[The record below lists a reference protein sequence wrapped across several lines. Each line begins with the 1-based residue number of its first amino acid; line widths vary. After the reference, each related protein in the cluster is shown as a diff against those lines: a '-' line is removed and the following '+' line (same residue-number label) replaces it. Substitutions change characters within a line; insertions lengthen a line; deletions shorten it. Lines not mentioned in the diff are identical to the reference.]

1 MDLPEARSDVVQF
14 EKFGEI
20 KSVKTVS
27 DLISPLAAKIPERN
41 QAVLDDPELV
51 NRSPYADG
59 WPRKVEIADQARLDD
74 LLGAAEY
81 EAFAAAD
88 NYSTIPLVSCH
99 TPSIA
104 TGMSPAAGLSGP
116 SLTPAPNAAWP
127 AQPC

>member
-27 DLISPLAAKIPERN
+27 DLISPLAGKILEGN
-41 QAVLDDPELV
+41 QAVLDDPELI

-59 WPRKVEIADQARLDD
+59 WLLKVEIADQAQLDD

-81 EAFAAAD
+81 EAFTAAD
-88 NYSTIPLVSCH
+88 N
-99 TPSIA
+99 
-104 TGMSPAAGLSGP
+104 
-116 SLTPAPNAAWP
+116 
-127 AQPC
+127 

>member
-27 DLISPLAAKIPERN
+27 DLISPLAGKILEGN
-41 QAVLDDPELV
+41 QAVLDDPELI

-59 WPRKVEIADQARLDD
+59 WLLKVEIADQAQLDD

-81 EAFAAAD
+81 EAFSAAD
-88 NYSTIPLVSCH
+88 N
-99 TPSIA
+99 
-104 TGMSPAAGLSGP
+104 
-116 SLTPAPNAAWP
+116 
-127 AQPC
+127 